1 MIRDMSVLFLAA
13 QEKSNYFSCYLLRTT
28 LMLESCDMRHIQ
40 QDLARLSISNES
52 VAQCSPMS
60 MMFAHIRSIITLTV
74 CFIMKMIHLL
84 VLIRCRRNAAPVLK
98 FLIECRISPCHC
110 LELFVNSS
118 SFLA

>member
-52 VAQCSPMS
+52 VAQCSLLTYVDDVCPYQIYHHPDGLFYHEDDS
-60 MMFAHIRSIITLTV
+60 FAGINPLSEK
-74 CFIMKMIHLL
+74 C
-84 VLIRCRRNAAPVLK
+84 
-98 FLIECRISPCHC
+98 SPCAQIP
-110 LELFVNSS
+110 N
-118 SFLA
+118 